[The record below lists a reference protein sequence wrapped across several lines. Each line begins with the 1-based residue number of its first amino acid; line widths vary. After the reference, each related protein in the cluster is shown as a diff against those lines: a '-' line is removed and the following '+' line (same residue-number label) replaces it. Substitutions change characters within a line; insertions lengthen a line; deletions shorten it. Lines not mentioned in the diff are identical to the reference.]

1 MDESEIK
8 TRIEKLLEKNKEITK
23 NGGVSWKG
31 TAKNLA
37 KEILRNKREWRE
49 EKNIEETEVW
59 GVLFQYKQ
67 IIEKWLSKS
76 YENKFGIE
84 EISHPHHK
92 FIINNG
98 ELNLEN
104 AYFKGLEH
112 IEIFSLLLKVI
123 KSHEILRVLR
133 NEEGK
138 GHSLIG
144 FYLRY
149 DLRKGLQVISKTYDE
164 GIKQDLEEKKEEILE
179 KWNSCNH
186 SNLSI
191 TSNEWREYRISIK
204 ENEENLE
211 WDVKEFWG
219 TGDTFWE
226 SVDCSDCNCHLNPLI
241 IKIKKEF
248 IGDYGFTYDKIK
260 KEIEDLKKGE
270 GEIYLL
276 ESNRSYFF

>member
-8 TRIEKLLEKNKEITK
+8 KRFEKLLEDNKEITK

-37 KEILRNKREWRE
+37 KEILKNKREWRE
-49 EKNIEETEVW
+49 KKIIEESEIW
-59 GVLFQYKQ
+59 GVQFQYKQ
-67 IIEKWLSKS
+67 IIKKWLSKS

-84 EISHPHHK
+84 EISHPSHK
-92 FIINNG
+92 FIINKE

-104 AYFKGLEH
+104 AYFKGLTYLER
-112 IEIFSLLLKVI
+112 FSLLEKVI
-123 KSHEILRVLR
+123 KNHEILRVL
-133 NEEGK
+133 ETEG

-164 GIKQDLEEKKEEILE
+164 GIKQDLEEKKDEME
-179 KWNSCNH
+179 KKWISCNH

-204 ENEENLE
+204 ENEKLK

-226 SVDCSDCNCHLNPLI
+226 SVDCLNCNCHLNPLV
-241 IKIKKEF
+241 IKITKEF
-248 IGDYGFTYDKIK
+248 IEDGFEFTHDEIE
-260 KEIEDLKKGE
+260 KEIKDLKNGE
-270 GEIYLL
+270 GEKYLL